1 MTDQIKDKTVVSG
14 GFNAG
19 LTRPAGITSVCRS
32 CGSPLLPAAT
42 TCDRCGTRLGLP
54 ADEQAEAMRVRL
66 QGAIGDGFR
75 LLELLG
81 RGGMGIVFRAREA
94 ALDREV
100 ALKVLT
106 LDPVLNP
113 DAFERFEREAKLAA
127 RLDHPNI
134 VPIFAVGR
142 RENIAFYTMRLVRGG
157 SIEEMLQAEKAL
169 DMVHTLALLR
179 DVAAALDYAHGHGV
193 VHRDIKPGNILVGET
208 GHALVA
214 DFGIAKALGSSG
226 GTVTGAGIVGSPGYM
241 SPEQWR
247 GAELDGRADQY
258 ALGIVAFEML
268 TGRRPFETPRLQDLL
283 KLHLSGEIPRPSLFR
298 VGLSEDAD
306 AAIVRALAKDPSERF
321 SSAAAFVD
329 ALAGLRS
336 ATLGTQTVAHQK
348 YEQRKKLSTRSR
360 KGAFLTLAVAA
371 SAAVAFAA
379 RPELR
384 TMLRGHVDNGVTQLQ
399 NELVTLA
406 NPPQVGPTVVDS
418 TAIKDSI
425 AQLSGTGDSLLAAA
439 RRTSLPRETLR
450 ASVDSGREAAGGSP
464 AVPFR
469 LTGDAS
475 VGYVYVEVRGGF
487 APVILDGRPYG
498 LSPRLIRVEAGTEH
512 LVTVGAADAFTP
524 SQIRVT
530 PFGSDTARAVFWTA
544 SAAAERQRQLA
555 DSLKAA
561 RADSVRIAAARTD
574 SLRALAKADSVKAAA
589 RVDSVKNAVRG
600 DSVKPKVARPDSGKA
615 TGSPPPSAAVS
626 TAPPPPAPSPA
637 ASGTAPSQP
646 PPTKTP

>member
-1 MTDQIKDKTVVSG
+1 MTDQLRDKTIVSG
-14 GFNAG
+14 AFNAG
-19 LTRPAGITSVCRS
+19 LTKPAGITSVCRS
-32 CGSPLLPAAT
+32 CGSPLPPAAT
-42 TCDRCGTRLGLP
+42 SCDRCGTRFGIP
-54 ADEQAEAMRVRL
+54 PDEQAEAIRTRL
-66 QGAIGDGFR
+66 QDAIGDSYR

-106 LDPVLNP
+106 LDPILNP

-142 RENIAFYTMRLVRGG
+142 RDNVAFYTMRLVRGG
-157 SIEEMLQAEKAL
+157 SVEEMLHSEKAL

-214 DFGIAKALGSSG
+214 DFGIAKALGPAG
-226 GTVTGAGIVGSPGYM
+226 GNVTGAGIVGSPGYM

-247 GAELDGRADQY
+247 GDELDGRADQY

-283 KLHLSGEIPRPSLFR
+283 RLHLSGEIPKPSLFR

-306 AAIVRALAKDPSERF
+306 AAIVRALAKDPKERF
-321 SSAAAFVD
+321 SSTAAFVD

-336 ATLGTQTVAHQK
+336 ATVGTQTVAHQK
-348 YEQRKKLSTRSR
+348 YEQRKKITSRSR
-360 KGAFLTLAVAA
+360 KGALITLAIAA
-371 SAAVAFAA
+371 TAAVAFAA

-384 TMLRGHVDNGVTQLQ
+384 AIVKGRVDTGVTHLQ
-399 NELVTLA
+399 NELVNLA
-406 NPPQVGPTVVDS
+406 TPAQVGTPTVDS

-425 AQLSGTGDSLLAAA
+425 TQLSGTGDSLLAAA
-439 RRTSLPRETLR
+439 RRAVAPREALA
-450 ASVDSGREAAGGSP
+450 ASPDSTREVTP
-464 AVPFR
+464 ASGVTPFR
-469 LTGDAS
+469 PTVDVSMAF
-475 VGYVYVEVRGGF
+475 VRVEVRGGF
-487 APVILDGRPYG
+487 APVIVDGQPYG
-498 LSPRLIRVEAGTEH
+498 LSPRTVRVDGGREH
-512 LVTVGAADAFTP
+512 LITVGAADAFTP

-530 PFGSDTARAVFWTA
+530 PSGGDTAHAVFWTA
-544 SAAAERQRQLA
+544 GAAAERQRQVA
-555 DSLKAA
+555 DSVKAA
-561 RADSVRIAAARTD
+561 RADSVKAAAAR
-574 SLRALAKADSVKAAA
+574 ADSVAAAA
-589 RVDSVKNAVRG
+589 RVDSVKAAARA
-600 DSVKPKVARPDSGKA
+600 DSTKARAARADSAKSGAAA
-615 TGSPPPSAAVS
+615 TATPAPG
-626 TAPPPPAPSPA
+626 TAPAPATPPPPAP
-637 ASGTAPSQP
+637 
-646 PPTKTP
+646 KTP